1 MLYLIYM
8 IVSYRNAN
16 RAAAANHADAAN
28 DTDYKLAA

>member
-16 RAAAANHADAAN
+16 RAAVAACTDAAN